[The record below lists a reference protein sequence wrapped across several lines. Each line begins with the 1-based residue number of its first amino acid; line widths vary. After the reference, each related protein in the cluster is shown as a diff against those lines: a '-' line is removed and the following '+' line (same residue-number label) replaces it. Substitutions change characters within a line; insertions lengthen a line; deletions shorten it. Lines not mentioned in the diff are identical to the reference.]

1 MNNCIVQDIGLLR
14 TFCQPVIS
22 VEEVNII
29 KDKIIPLF
37 KDLPSAVG
45 ISAIQ
50 IGIPKTMSIVD
61 LERAKKGTGY
71 LFLINSKI
79 IEKENEFI
87 YPREG
92 CLSFPNK
99 YYDTKRYKDITIENY
114 RVEETEL
121 VPETLY
127 FYYDDE
133 NKLNND
139 GLLTIAV
146 QHEIDHESGILII
159 DNSHQVIAEPLVKLD
174 RKIGRNEPCYCN
186 SGKKYKKCCGR

>member
-1 MNNCIVQDIGLLR
+1 M
-14 TFCQPVIS
+14 
-22 VEEVNII
+22 
-29 KDKIIPLF
+29 
-37 KDLPSAVG
+37 
-45 ISAIQ
+45 
-50 IGIPKTMSIVD
+50 
-61 LERAKKGTGY
+61 
-71 LFLINSKI
+71 
-79 IEKENEFI
+79 
-87 YPREG
+87 
-92 CLSFPNK
+92 
-99 YYDTKRYKDITIENY
+99 
-114 RVEETEL
+114 EETEL